1 MKKIFTK
8 GFSSLIALFCALT
21 LSGLYMTSCEQEDS
35 KDLGDAVLYQNYMLT
50 VSSNGETVAYA
61 AFS

>member
-8 GFSSLIALFCALT
+8 GVFKPVALFCALT

-35 KDLGDAVLYQNYMLT
+35 KDLGDAVLYQNYICLQ
-50 VSSNGETVAYA
+50 
-61 AFS
+61 